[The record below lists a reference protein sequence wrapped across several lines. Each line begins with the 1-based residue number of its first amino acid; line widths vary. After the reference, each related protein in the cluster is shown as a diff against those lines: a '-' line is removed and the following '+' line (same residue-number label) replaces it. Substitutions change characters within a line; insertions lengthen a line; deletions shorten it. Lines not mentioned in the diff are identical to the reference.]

1 MKVLVIG
8 GAGYIGSHTA
18 RVLRERGHEVLIYDN
33 LCTGFAELAK
43 GFELI
48 QAEIKDVAK
57 LTPALKRVDA
67 VMHFAAHAYVGE
79 SVSNPRKYFQNN
91 VNAGLTLLDTMADV
105 GVKKF
110 IFSSTCAV
118 YGTPTKVPIPE
129 DIPRQPLN
137 PYGATKLAFEFALEA
152 YGRAYNMGW
161 VSFRYFNAAGAAED
175 GTLGEMHDPETHLIP
190 VAFEAIKGKR
200 GALDIFGDDYPTP
213 DGTCIRDY
221 IHVSDLADAHVLG
234 LEYLEKGASVALN
247 LGTGKGSSV
256 KEVIA
261 TIERVSGKKV
271 PMHIAPRREGDP
283 AGISGRSAKSEPGAW
298 LEGKAITGRD
308 CVNRVEV
315 GTEEQKVKAT
325 RYRPSVREESLR

>member
-18 RVLRERGHEVLIYDN
+18 RVLRRRGHEVLIYDN
-33 LCTGFAELAK
+33 LNTGFAELTA

-48 QAEIKDVAK
+48 QADIKDVAR
-57 LTPALKRVDA
+57 LTVALKRVDA

-79 SVSNPRKYFQNN
+79 SVSNPRKYFHNN
-91 VNAGLTLLDTMADV
+91 VNAGLTLLDTMVDV

-152 YGRAYNMGW
+152 YGRAYDIGW
-161 VSFRYFNAAGAAED
+161 VSFRYFNAAGADED
-175 GTLGEMHDPETHLIP
+175 GTIGELHDPETHVIP
-190 VAFEAIKGKR
+190 VAFEAISGKR
-200 GALDIFGDDYPTP
+200 GALEIFGTDYPTP

-221 IHVSDLADAHVLG
+221 IHVSDLAEAHVLG
-234 LEYLEKGASVALN
+234 LEYLDKGDSVALN

-261 TIERVSGKKV
+261 MIERVSGMKV
-271 PMHIAPRREGDP
+271 PSQVAPRRQGDP
-283 AGISGRSAKSEPGAW
+283 PELVADPRKAQQVLGWKAKRSLEEIISSAWRWAQSQ
-298 LEGKAITGRD
+298 
-308 CVNRVEV
+308 EV
-315 GTEEQKVKAT
+315 
-325 RYRPSVREESLR
+325 R